1 MDASR
6 GPGGAPSTGAPWG
19 PSARRGRPPPFCPF
33 ARAPRLGVSPY
44 TGGSGG
50 GPTLR
55 DGEHPEGRGAQR
67 GAAGAHPPRSRA
79 RGRPSLWGRA
89 VPCEGR
95 ALPAGGGQLR
105 RRAAPPALMEEGRLR
120 AASIIYLC
128 DAHRKRRADSER
140 PHLPRRGDVGTRGGG
155 GGGYGDTA
163 PDVGAAVGHGRG
175 TAAQC
180 HPWAM
185 ATMGVPPRA
194 PHCAVPTAPTA
205 QSGRP
210 RGSRLVS
217 ANEAAP
223 TATPSP
229 QHGGSP
235 PAAPP
240 GPPYLSMMTGSDGVS
255 LRFPQ
260 LFLSQQRLGMGGGGH
275 EVGCEHSP
283 HSAPRPQSP
292 PAMGTGG
299 PAP

>member
-155 GGGYGDTA
+155 WGVEDMGTPRPTSGLRWGTGEELPLSA
-163 PDVGAAVGHGRG
+163 TRGR
-175 TAAQC
+175 
-180 HPWAM
+180 W
-185 ATMGVPPRA
+185 PRW
-194 PHCAVPTAPTA
+194 
-205 QSGRP
+205 GF
-210 RGSRLVS
+210 
-217 ANEAAP
+217 
-223 TATPSP
+223 
-229 QHGGSP
+229 P
-235 PAAPP
+235 PAPP
-240 GPPYLSMMTGSDGVS
+240 IALCQPH
-255 LRFPQ
+255 
-260 LFLSQQRLGMGGGGH
+260 QQRRAGGRAALGSLVLTRRRPPPPPALSTG
-275 EVGCEHSP
+275 
-283 HSAPRPQSP
+283 APRPQP
-292 PAMGTGG
+292 PRDPPTCR
-299 PAP
+299 

>member
-1 MDASR
+1 MQAGDQEVPRAPEPR
-6 GPGGAPSTGAPWG
+6 GVPAQGGGD
-19 PSARRGRPPPFCPF
+19 PPPFCPF

-155 GGGYGDTA
+155 GWRIWGHRARRRGCGGA
-163 PDVGAAVGHGRG
+163 RARN
-175 TAAQC
+175 C
-180 HPWAM
+180 SS
-185 ATMGVPPRA
+185 VPPVGDG
-194 PHCAVPTAPTA
+194 HD
-205 QSGRP
+205 
-210 RGSRLVS
+210 
-217 ANEAAP
+217 
-223 TATPSP
+223 
-229 QHGGSP
+229 GGSP
-235 PAAPP
+235 PRPPLRCANRTNSAERAAAR
-240 GPPYLSMMTGSDGVS
+240 LSA
-255 LRFPQ
+255 
-260 LFLSQQRLGMGGGGH
+260 H
-275 EVGCEHSP
+275 
-283 HSAPRPQSP
+283 
-292 PAMGTGG
+292 
-299 PAP
+299 

>member
-1 MDASR
+1 MQAGDQEVPRAPEPR
-6 GPGGAPSTGAPWG
+6 GVPAQGGGD
-19 PSARRGRPPPFCPF
+19 PPPFCPF

-67 GAAGAHPPRSRA
+67 GAAGAHPPHSRA

-155 GGGYGDTA
+155 GYGDTA

-210 RGSRLVS
+210 RGSRLIS

-260 LFLSQQRLGMGGGGH
+260 LFLSQQRLGMGGGG
-275 EVGCEHSP
+275 
-283 HSAPRPQSP
+283 A
-292 PAMGTGG
+292 
-299 PAP
+299 